1 MAIEPMGKTPLTFR
15 QSFFEYGKIAKGVS
29 TGKTRF
35 EVLRDALK
43 NKTTLHISPGK
54 EVVFLNTEENQDMIT
69 IFEADDSPDRNFYK
83 LRTTSG
89 GLQKIADL
97 YKSVVFGGGYGPK
110 DATELSASITTA
122 RGESLQCY
130 FCALLT
136 DKPNIKQKD
145 ITPLSLKKYENV
157 RVFTGK
163 TKFKD
168 VIDITIDWYNSAYYS
183 AKKLVNENYIDRTY
197 TFHRGDK
204 VMDTVY
210 KIKKKAFIADNVP
223 ILSDDKWNPGDIWA
237 LKKGRDVT
245 KLLDGGE
252 GSVLK
257 LKKVI
262 QTKFDSKEL
271 IGISLKIIKDEK
283 QAKISIENSNNN
295 PQAKKLYEMEGFKI
309 SGAKSFFSAGGA
321 TINVSGAQ
329 KLDVRSKGRLSGR
342 NMDIVL
348 KTARGGGIA
357 DTFQNAAA
365 AKYLGVS
372 NIPDNQTI
380 KQINGAIKEG
390 HVMTINKIWKMVETI
405 QDSPLNT
412 QRTSNLIVDAASFKQ
427 QMKDTE
433 DVTRHSKL
441 GCIYIIH
448 ALVQANR
455 QQRNQF
461 IDYVFN
467 YAASTLPESTVYL
480 KVYQ

>member
-1 MAIEPMGKTPLTFR
+1 M
-15 QSFFEYGKIAKGVS
+15 
-29 TGKTRF
+29 
-35 EVLRDALK
+35 
-43 NKTTLHISPGK
+43 
-54 EVVFLNTEENQDMIT
+54 
-69 IFEADDSPDRNFYK
+69 
-83 LRTTSG
+83 
-89 GLQKIADL
+89 
-97 YKSVVFGGGYGPK
+97 
-110 DATELSASITTA
+110 
-122 RGESLQCY
+122 
-130 FCALLT
+130 
-136 DKPNIKQKD
+136 
-145 ITPLSLKKYENV
+145 
-157 RVFTGK
+157 
-163 TKFKD
+163 
-168 VIDITIDWYNSAYYS
+168 
-183 AKKLVNENYIDRTY
+183 
-197 TFHRGDK
+197 
-204 VMDTVY
+204 
-210 KIKKKAFIADNVP
+210 
-223 ILSDDKWNPGDIWA
+223 
-237 LKKGRDVT
+237 
-245 KLLDGGE
+245 LDGGE

-405 QDSPLNT
+405 QNSPLNT